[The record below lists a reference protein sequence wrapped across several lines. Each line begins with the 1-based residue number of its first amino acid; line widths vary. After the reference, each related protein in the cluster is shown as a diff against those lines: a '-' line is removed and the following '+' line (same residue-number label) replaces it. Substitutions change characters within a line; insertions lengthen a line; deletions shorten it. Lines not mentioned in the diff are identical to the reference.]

1 VTFKKQK
8 DGPSL
13 LWLRATPASV
23 PTMDAAHTSNPS
35 FRMTDRF
42 DLTVVPCMVRVLLAH
57 LRSEDRIARSKGY
70 VSHTPVTDCKS
81 FQASDGSAAR
91 LASSP
96 VLGEPHPP
104 ASVEYLALALT
115 AAGFALVVTPPI
127 GALARRLGAVDMPG
141 PRRVHAHP
149 VPRLGGVALL
159 LAGLAALYLSP
170 LLGIRALDP
179 LRARGWHLG
188 WLLGGALVTVA
199 AGAIDDV
206 RGLPPLPKL
215 GLQILAAGV
224 ALAGGYGLRGVTNP
238 FGGGYVEFGALG
250 ALLTL
255 AWIVTITNAF
265 NLIDGLDGLAAGVA
279 LIASATLFA
288 VSLAEG
294 RTDAACLWATLGGTL
309 VGFLCYNFNP
319 ASIFLGDSGSL
330 LLGYLLGVLSIQSLQ
345 KGATAVIVLV
355 PILALGLP
363 LMEVVL
369 TLLRRTFF
377 SGVASIFHAD
387 REHIHHRLMGQGMTH
402 RRAVLTLYAVCVAF
416 SVLSFVAVAVQ
427 GMGNAVVVGVAGV
440 AMYAGIRALGY
451 RAPRRETET

>member
-1 VTFKKQK
+1 
-8 DGPSL
+8 
-13 LWLRATPASV
+13 
-23 PTMDAAHTSNPS
+23 
-35 FRMTDRF
+35 
-42 DLTVVPCMVRVLLAH
+42 
-57 LRSEDRIARSKGY
+57 
-70 VSHTPVTDCKS
+70 
-81 FQASDGSAAR
+81 
-91 LASSP
+91 
-96 VLGEPHPP
+96 
-104 ASVEYLALALT
+104 VEYLALALI
-115 AAGFALVVTPPI
+115 AAGFALVATPPI

-141 PRRVHAHP
+141 ARRVHAHP
-149 VPRLGGVALL
+149 VPRLGGVALF
-159 LAGLAALYLSP
+159 LAGLTALYVTP
-170 LLGIRALDP
+170 LVGVRVLDS
-179 LRARGWHLG
+179 LQARGWHLG
-188 WLLGGALVTVA
+188 WLLAGALVTVA

-206 RGLPPLPKL
+206 HGLPPLPKL

-250 ALLTL
+250 AFLTL
-255 AWIVTITNAF
+255 TWIVTITNAF

-294 RTDAACLWATLGGTL
+294 RTDAACLWATLGGAL

-416 SVLSFVAVAVQ
+416 SALSFVAVAVQ
-427 GMGNAVVVGVAGV
+427 GLGNAAVVGVAGA

-451 RAPRRETET
+451 RAPRRETEA